1 MIKTPVG
8 RSNDAD
14 SQFIYSQDIFDA
26 DGSHICE
33 AIDDE
38 MTDKL
43 IEIINSHQD
52 LYSSL
57 KDMVEIVGSNFCQ
70 NMEIKRKY
78 KIARELLECCK

>member
-1 MIKTPVG
+1 MIKMPVG

-14 SQFIYSQDIFDA
+14 SHFIYSQDIFDA

-43 IEIINSHQD
+43 IEIINSHHD
-52 LYSSL
+52 LYSNL

-70 NMEIKRKY
+70 NMEIRRKY
-78 KIARELLECCK
+78 KEARILLEKLK

>member
-1 MIKTPVG
+1 MIKMPVG
-8 RSNDAD
+8 RSNDTD
-14 SQFIYSQDIFDA
+14 SKFIYSQDIFDA
-26 DGSHICE
+26 DGAHICE

-43 IEIINSHQD
+43 IEIINSNSD

-78 KIARELLECCK
+78 KIARNLLEKLK

>member
-8 RSNDAD
+8 RSNDTD
-14 SQFIYSQDIFDA
+14 SHFIYSQDIFDA

-38 MTDKL
+38 MTDNL
-43 IEIINSHQD
+43 IEIINSHRD

-70 NMEIKRKY
+70 NMEIRRKY
-78 KIARELLECCK
+78 KEARILLEKLK

>member
-1 MIKTPVG
+1 MINTPVG

-43 IEIINSHQD
+43 IEIINSHRD

-78 KIARELLECCK
+78 KEARILLEKLK